1 MVSRAEEWAAA
12 YGDLGREPQTRL
24 MQLPLTILDPW
35 QSADGERQP
44 FKAYTDAKLQEL
56 TESIKK
62 HGVIEAICVRPKAD
76 GRMEIIA
83 GHNRVAAARLA
94 GLTTVPAI
102 VQQLDDAQAAIMLV
116 DSNLQHRETL
126 LPSEKAFAYKLRL
139 EALKRKAGR
148 PAKNSAQIEPK
159 LNSNRSNE
167 QLAAEAGESRAQIQR
182 YIRLTHLIPALLDM
196 ADNGKPGFAAAVDL
210 SFLGQDEQTTLLEV
224 MEQKHVKAPNGAQ
237 AKALRKASA
246 DSTTGLTAEDILQ
259 VLRPV
264 PSQASPKSKTISVS
278 RDELAGYMPATVT
291 TEAEALAYIKQ
302 ALAYWKETHQG
313 DRHDI

>member
-35 QSADGERQP
+35 QGSDGERQP

-56 TESIKK
+56 AESIKQ

-94 GLTTVPAI
+94 GLATVPAV

-139 EALKRKAGR
+139 ESMKRQGHRTDLTSGQIVRKLECTDQIGKDESESGR
-148 PAKNSAQIEPK
+148 QI
-159 LNSNRSNE
+159 R
-167 QLAAEAGESRAQIQR
+167 R
-182 YIRLTHLIPALLDM
+182 YIRLTYLIPALLDM
-196 ADNGKPGFAAAVDL
+196 VDNGKPGFAAAVDL
-210 SFLGQDEQTTLLEV
+210 SFLGRDEQTALLEV
-224 MEQKHVKAPNGAQ
+224 MEREHIKAPNGAQ

-246 DSTTGLTAEDILQ
+246 DRAADLTAEDILQ

-264 PSQASPKSKTISVS
+264 PSRTPPKSKTLSVS
-278 RDELAGYMPATVT
+278 RDELTEYMPATIT
-291 TEAEALAYIKQ
+291 TDAEALAYIKQ

-313 DRHDI
+313 GCHDI

>member
-35 QSADGERQP
+35 QSADRERQP

-56 TESIKK
+56 AESIKQ

-83 GHNRVAAARLA
+83 GHNRVAAARLV
-94 GLTTVPAI
+94 GLATVPAI

-139 EALKRKAGR
+139 ESMKRQGQRTDLTSCQFGTKLRTDKILAQD
-148 PAKNSAQIEPK
+148 ADESA
-159 LNSNRSNE
+159 RT
-167 QLAAEAGESRAQIQR
+167 IQR

-196 ADNGKPGFAAAVDL
+196 VDNGKPGFAAAVDL

-237 AKALRKASA
+237 AKVLRKASA

-313 DRHDI
+313 GRYDI

>member
-35 QSADGERQP
+35 QGSDGERQP

-56 TESIKK
+56 AESIKQ

-94 GLTTVPAI
+94 GLATVPAV

-139 EALKRKAGR
+139 ESMKRQGHRTDLTSGQIVRKLECTDQIGKDESESGR
-148 PAKNSAQIEPK
+148 QI
-159 LNSNRSNE
+159 R
-167 QLAAEAGESRAQIQR
+167 R
-182 YIRLTHLIPALLDM
+182 YIRLTYLVPALLDM
-196 ADNGKPGFAAAVDL
+196 VDNGKPGFAAAVDL
-210 SFLGQDEQTTLLEV
+210 SFLGRDEQTALLEV
-224 MEQKHVKAPNGAQ
+224 MEQEHIKAPNGAQ

-246 DSTTGLTAEDILQ
+246 DRAAGLTAEDILQ

-291 TEAEALAYIKQ
+291 TDAEALAYIKQ

-313 DRHDI
+313 GSHDI

>member
-35 QSADGERQP
+35 QGSDGERQP
-44 FKAYTDAKLQEL
+44 FKAYTNAKLQEL
-56 TESIKK
+56 AESIKQ

-94 GLTTVPAI
+94 GLATVPAV

-139 EALKRKAGR
+139 ESMKRQGHRTDLTSGQIVRKLECTDQIGKDESESGR
-148 PAKNSAQIEPK
+148 QI
-159 LNSNRSNE
+159 R
-167 QLAAEAGESRAQIQR
+167 R
-182 YIRLTHLIPALLDM
+182 YIRLTYLVPALLDM
-196 ADNGKPGFAAAVDL
+196 VDNGKPGFAAAVDL
-210 SFLGQDEQTTLLEV
+210 SFLGQDEQTALLEV
-224 MEQKHVKAPNGAQ
+224 MEQEHIKAPNGAQ

-291 TEAEALAYIKQ
+291 TDAEALAYIKQ
-302 ALAYWKETHQG
+302 ALAYWKETH
-313 DRHDI
+313 

>member
-56 TESIKK
+56 AESIKQ
-62 HGVIEAICVRPKAD
+62 HGVIEAICVRPKTD

-94 GLTTVPAI
+94 ELTTVPAI

-139 EALKRKAGR
+139 ENMKRQGQRTDLTSGQIVRKLECTDQIGKDESESGR
-148 PAKNSAQIEPK
+148 QI
-159 LNSNRSNE
+159 R
-167 QLAAEAGESRAQIQR
+167 R
-182 YIRLTHLIPALLDM
+182 YIRLTYLIPALLDM
-196 ADNGKPGFAAAVDL
+196 VDNGKPGFAAAVDL
-210 SFLGQDEQTTLLEV
+210 SFLGRDEQTALLEV
-224 MEQKHVKAPNGAQ
+224 MEREHIKAPNGAQ

-246 DSTTGLTAEDILQ
+246 DRAADLTAEDILQ

-264 PSQASPKSKTISVS
+264 PSRTPPKSKTLSVS
-278 RDELAGYMPATVT
+278 RDELTGYMPATIT
-291 TEAEALAYIKQ
+291 TDAEALAYIKQ

-313 DRHDI
+313 GCHDI

>member
-56 TESIKK
+56 TESIKQ

-83 GHNRVAAARLA
+83 GHNRVAAARLV
-94 GLTTVPAI
+94 GLATVPAI

-139 EALKRKAGR
+139 ESMKRQGQRTDLTSGQIVRKLECTDQIGKDESESGR
-148 PAKNSAQIEPK
+148 QI
-159 LNSNRSNE
+159 R
-167 QLAAEAGESRAQIQR
+167 R
-182 YIRLTHLIPALLDM
+182 YIRLTYLIPALLDM
-196 ADNGKPGFAAAVDL
+196 VDNGKPGFAAAVDL
-210 SFLGQDEQTTLLEV
+210 SFLGRDEQTALLEV
-224 MEQKHVKAPNGAQ
+224 MEREHIKAPNGAQ

-246 DSTTGLTAEDILQ
+246 DSAAGLTAEDILQ

-264 PSQASPKSKTISVS
+264 PHRTPLKSKTLSVS
-278 RDELAGYMPATVT
+278 RDELTGYMPATIT
-291 TEAEALAYIKQ
+291 TDAEALAYIKQ
-302 ALAYWKETHQG
+302 ALAYWKETH
-313 DRHDI
+313 

>member
-56 TESIKK
+56 AESIKQ

-94 GLTTVPAI
+94 GLATVPVV
-102 VQQLDDAQAAIMLV
+102 VQQLDDTQAAIMLV

-139 EALKRKAGR
+139 ESMKRQGQRTDLTSRQIVAKLFSAETIGTESGDCGR
-148 PAKNSAQIEPK
+148 QV
-159 LNSNRSNE
+159 
-167 QLAAEAGESRAQIQR
+167 QR
-182 YIRLTHLIPALLDM
+182 YIRLTYLVPALLDM
-196 ADNGKPGFAAAVDL
+196 VDNGKPGFAAAVDL
-210 SFLGQDEQTTLLEV
+210 SFLGQDEQTALLEV
-224 MEQKHVKAPNGAQ
+224 MEREHIKAPNGAQ

-246 DSTTGLTAEDILQ
+246 DRAAGLTAEDILQ

-264 PSQASPKSKTISVS
+264 PSRTPPKSKTISVS
-278 RDELAGYMPATVT
+278 RDELTGYMPATIT
-291 TEAEALAYIKQ
+291 TDAEALAYIKQ
-302 ALAYWKETHQG
+302 ALAYWKETH
-313 DRHDI
+313 

>member
-12 YGDLGREPQTRL
+12 YGDLGRQPQTRL

-56 TESIKK
+56 TESIKQ

-76 GRMEIIA
+76 GRMEIIS
-83 GHNRVAAARLA
+83 GHNRVAAAKLA
-94 GLTTVPAI
+94 GLATVPAV

-148 PAKNSAQIEPK
+148 PTKNSDQFGPNFQGA
-159 LNSNRSNE
+159 RSNE
-167 QLAAEAGESRAQIQR
+167 QVAAEMGESKTQVQR
-182 YIRLTHLIPALLDM
+182 YIRLTYLVPALLNM
-196 ADNGKPGFAAAVDL
+196 VDNGKPGFAAAVDL
-210 SFLGQDEQTTLLEV
+210 SFLGQDEQTALLEI
-224 MEQKHVKAPNGAQ
+224 MEQEHIKAPNGAQ

-246 DSTTGLTAEDILQ
+246 DSSGLTAEDILQ

-264 PSQASPKSKTISVS
+264 QSQASPKSKTISVS

-291 TEAEALAYIKQ
+291 TDAEALAYIKQ
-302 ALAYWKETHQG
+302 ALAYWKETH
-313 DRHDI
+313 

>member
-56 TESIKK
+56 AESIKQ

-94 GLTTVPAI
+94 GLAAVPAI

-139 EALKRKAGR
+139 ESMKRQGQRTDLTSGQIVRKLECTDQIGKDESESGR
-148 PAKNSAQIEPK
+148 QI
-159 LNSNRSNE
+159 R
-167 QLAAEAGESRAQIQR
+167 R
-182 YIRLTHLIPALLDM
+182 YIRLTYLIPALLDM
-196 ADNGKPGFAAAVDL
+196 VDNGKPGFAAAVDL
-210 SFLGQDEQTTLLEV
+210 SFLGRDEQTALLEV
-224 MEQKHVKAPNGAQ
+224 MERERIKAPNGAQ

-246 DSTTGLTAEDILQ
+246 DNAAGLTAEDILQ

-264 PSQASPKSKTISVS
+264 PSRTPPKSKTLSVS
-278 RDELAGYMPATVT
+278 RDELTGYMPATIT
-291 TEAEALAYIKQ
+291 TDAEALAYIKQ

-313 DRHDI
+313 GCHDI

>member
-56 TESIKK
+56 AESIKQ

-94 GLTTVPAI
+94 GLATVPAV

-139 EALKRKAGR
+139 ESMKRQGHRTDLTSGQIVRKLECTDQIGKDESESGR
-148 PAKNSAQIEPK
+148 QI
-159 LNSNRSNE
+159 R
-167 QLAAEAGESRAQIQR
+167 R
-182 YIRLTHLIPALLDM
+182 YIRLTYLVPALLDM
-196 ADNGKPGFAAAVDL
+196 VDNGKPGFAAAVDL
-210 SFLGQDEQTTLLEV
+210 SFLGQDEQTALLEV
-224 MEQKHVKAPNGAQ
+224 MEREHVKAPNGAQ
-237 AKALRKASA
+237 AQALRKASA

-291 TEAEALAYIKQ
+291 TDAEALAYIKQ

-313 DRHDI
+313 GSHDI

>member
-56 TESIKK
+56 AESIKQ
-62 HGVIEAICVRPKAD
+62 HGVIEAICVRPKTD

-83 GHNRVAAARLA
+83 GHNRVAAAQLA
-94 GLTTVPAI
+94 GLAAVPAI

-139 EALKRKAGR
+139 ESMKRQGQRTDLTSGQIVRKLECTDQIGKDESESGR
-148 PAKNSAQIEPK
+148 QI
-159 LNSNRSNE
+159 R
-167 QLAAEAGESRAQIQR
+167 R
-182 YIRLTHLIPALLDM
+182 YIRLTYLIPALLDM
-196 ADNGKPGFAAAVDL
+196 VDNGKPGFAAAVDL
-210 SFLGQDEQTTLLEV
+210 SFLGRDEQTALLEV
-224 MEQKHVKAPNGAQ
+224 MEREHIKAPNGAQ

-246 DSTTGLTAEDILQ
+246 DRAAGLTAEDILQ

-264 PSQASPKSKTISVS
+264 PSRTPPKSKTISVS
-278 RDELAGYMPATVT
+278 RDELTGYMPATIT
-291 TEAEALAYIKQ
+291 TDAEALAYIKQ
-302 ALAYWKETHQG
+302 ALAYWQETHQG
-313 DRHDI
+313 GSHDI

>member
-35 QSADGERQP
+35 QGSDGERQP
-44 FKAYTDAKLQEL
+44 FKAYTDVKLQEL
-56 TESIKK
+56 AESIKQ

-94 GLTTVPAI
+94 GLATVPAV

-139 EALKRKAGR
+139 ESMKRQGHRTDLTSGQIVRKLECTDQIGKDESESGR
-148 PAKNSAQIEPK
+148 QI
-159 LNSNRSNE
+159 R
-167 QLAAEAGESRAQIQR
+167 R
-182 YIRLTHLIPALLDM
+182 YIRLTYLVSALLDM
-196 ADNGKPGFAAAVDL
+196 VDNGKPGFAAAVDL
-210 SFLGQDEQTTLLEV
+210 SFLGQDEQTALLEV
-224 MEQKHVKAPNGAQ
+224 MEQEHIKAPNGAQ

-291 TEAEALAYIKQ
+291 TDAEALAYIKQ

-313 DRHDI
+313 GSHDI

>member
-62 HGVIEAICVRPKAD
+62 HGVIEAICVRPKTD

-139 EALKRKAGR
+139 ESMKRQGQRTDLTSGQIVRKLECTDQIGKDESESGR
-148 PAKNSAQIEPK
+148 QI
-159 LNSNRSNE
+159 R
-167 QLAAEAGESRAQIQR
+167 R
-182 YIRLTHLIPALLDM
+182 YIRLTYLIPALLDM
-196 ADNGKPGFAAAVDL
+196 VDNGKPGFAAAVDL
-210 SFLGQDEQTTLLEV
+210 SFLGRDEQTALLEV
-224 MEQKHVKAPNGAQ
+224 MEREHIKAPNGAQ

-246 DSTTGLTAEDILQ
+246 DRAADLTAEDILQ

-264 PSQASPKSKTISVS
+264 PSRTPPKSKTLSVS
-278 RDELAGYMPATVT
+278 RDELTEYMPATIT
-291 TEAEALAYIKQ
+291 TDAEALAYIKQ

-313 DRHDI
+313 GCHDI

>member
-35 QSADGERQP
+35 QGSDGERQP
-44 FKAYTDAKLQEL
+44 FKAYTDVKLQEL
-56 TESIKK
+56 AESIKQ

-94 GLTTVPAI
+94 GLATVPAV

-139 EALKRKAGR
+139 ESMKRQGQRTDLTSGQIVRKLECTDQIGKDESESGR
-148 PAKNSAQIEPK
+148 QI
-159 LNSNRSNE
+159 R
-167 QLAAEAGESRAQIQR
+167 R
-182 YIRLTHLIPALLDM
+182 YIRLTYLIPALLDM
-196 ADNGKPGFAAAVDL
+196 VDNGKPGFAAAVDL
-210 SFLGQDEQTTLLEV
+210 SFLGRDEQTALLEV
-224 MEQKHVKAPNGAQ
+224 MEREHIKAPNGAQ

-246 DSTTGLTAEDILQ
+246 DRAAALTAEDILQ

-291 TEAEALAYIKQ
+291 TDAEALAYIKQ

-313 DRHDI
+313 GCHDI

>member
-56 TESIKK
+56 TESIKQ

-83 GHNRVAAARLA
+83 GHNRVAAAKLA
-94 GLTTVPAI
+94 GLATVPAV

-148 PAKNSAQIEPK
+148 PTKNSDQFGPNFQGA
-159 LNSNRSNE
+159 RSNE
-167 QLAAEAGESRAQIQR
+167 QVAAEMGESKTQVQR
-182 YIRLTHLIPALLDM
+182 YIRLTYLVPALLNM
-196 ADNGKPGFAAAVDL
+196 VDNGKPGFAAAVDL
-210 SFLGQDEQTTLLEV
+210 SFLGQDEQTALLEI
-224 MEQKHVKAPNGAQ
+224 MEQEHIKAPNGAQ

-246 DSTTGLTAEDILQ
+246 DSSGLTAEDILQ

-264 PSQASPKSKTISVS
+264 PRRTPPKGKTISVS
-278 RDELAGYMPATVT
+278 RDELTGYMPATIT
-291 TEAEALAYIKQ
+291 TDAEALAYIKQ

-313 DRHDI
+313 GCHDI

>member
-56 TESIKK
+56 AESIKQ

-94 GLTTVPAI
+94 GLATVPAV

-139 EALKRKAGR
+139 ESMKRQGQRTDLTSGQIVRKLECTDQIGKDESESGR
-148 PAKNSAQIEPK
+148 QI
-159 LNSNRSNE
+159 R
-167 QLAAEAGESRAQIQR
+167 R
-182 YIRLTHLIPALLDM
+182 YIRLTYLVPALLDM
-196 ADNGKPGFAAAVDL
+196 VDNGKPGFAAAVDL
-210 SFLGQDEQTTLLEV
+210 SFLGQDEQTSLLEV
-224 MEQKHVKAPNGAQ
+224 MEQEHIKAPNGAQ

-264 PSQASPKSKTISVS
+264 PSQASPKSKTLSVS
-278 RDELAGYMPATVT
+278 RDELTGYMPATIT
-291 TEAEALAYIKQ
+291 TDAEALAYIRQ
-302 ALAYWKETHQG
+302 ALAYWQETHQG
-313 DRHDI
+313 GCHDI

>member
-1 MVSRAEEWAAA
+1 MVSRAEEWASA

-56 TESIKK
+56 AESIKQ

-94 GLTTVPAI
+94 GLVTVPAV

-139 EALKRKAGR
+139 ESMKRQGQRTDLTSCQIGTKLRTDKILAQD
-148 PAKNSAQIEPK
+148 ADESA
-159 LNSNRSNE
+159 RT
-167 QLAAEAGESRAQIQR
+167 IQR
-182 YIRLTHLIPALLDM
+182 YIRLTYLVPALLDM
-196 ADNGKPGFAAAVDL
+196 VDNGKPGFAAAVDL
-210 SFLGQDEQTTLLEV
+210 SFLGQDEQTALLEV
-224 MEQKHVKAPNGAQ
+224 MEQEHIKAPNGAQ

-246 DSTTGLTAEDILQ
+246 DSPNGLTAEDILQ

-264 PSQASPKSKTISVS
+264 PSQVSPKSKTISVS

-291 TEAEALAYIKQ
+291 TDAEARAYIKQ

>member
-94 GLTTVPAI
+94 GLAAVPAI

-139 EALKRKAGR
+139 ESMKRQGQRTDLTSGQIVRKLECTDQIGKDESESGR
-148 PAKNSAQIEPK
+148 QI
-159 LNSNRSNE
+159 R
-167 QLAAEAGESRAQIQR
+167 R
-182 YIRLTHLIPALLDM
+182 YIRLTYLIPALLDM
-196 ADNGKPGFAAAVDL
+196 VDNGKPGFAAAVDL
-210 SFLGQDEQTTLLEV
+210 SFLGRDEQTALLEV
-224 MEQKHVKAPNGAQ
+224 MEREHIKAPNGAQ

-246 DSTTGLTAEDILQ
+246 DRAADLTAEDILQ
-259 VLRPV
+259 VLRPM
-264 PSQASPKSKTISVS
+264 PSRTPPKSKTLSVS
-278 RDELAGYMPATVT
+278 RDELTGYMPATIT
-291 TEAEALAYIKQ
+291 TDAEALAYIKQ

-313 DRHDI
+313 GCHDI

>member
-12 YGDLGREPQTRL
+12 YGDFGREPQTRL

-56 TESIKK
+56 AESIKK

-94 GLTTVPAI
+94 GLAAVPAI

-139 EALKRKAGR
+139 ESMKRQGQRTDLTSGQIVRKLECTDQIGKDESESGR
-148 PAKNSAQIEPK
+148 QI
-159 LNSNRSNE
+159 R
-167 QLAAEAGESRAQIQR
+167 R
-182 YIRLTHLIPALLDM
+182 YIRLTSLIPALLDM
-196 ADNGKPGFAAAVDL
+196 VDNGKPGFAAAVDL
-210 SFLGQDEQTTLLEV
+210 SFLGRDEQTALLEV
-224 MEQKHVKAPNGAQ
+224 MEREHIKAPNGAQ

-246 DSTTGLTAEDILQ
+246 DRAADLTAEDILQ

-264 PSQASPKSKTISVS
+264 LSRTPPKSKTLSVS
-278 RDELAGYMPATVT
+278 RDELTEYMPATIT
-291 TEAEALAYIKQ
+291 TDAEALAYIKQ

-313 DRHDI
+313 GCHDI

>member
-35 QSADGERQP
+35 QGSDGERQP

-56 TESIKK
+56 AESIKQ

-94 GLTTVPAI
+94 GLAAVPAI
-102 VQQLDDAQAAIMLV
+102 VQQLDDAKAAIMLV

-139 EALKRKAGR
+139 ESMKRQGQRTDLTSGQIVRKLECTDQIGKDESESGR
-148 PAKNSAQIEPK
+148 QI
-159 LNSNRSNE
+159 R
-167 QLAAEAGESRAQIQR
+167 R
-182 YIRLTHLIPALLDM
+182 YIRLTYLIPALLDM
-196 ADNGKPGFAAAVDL
+196 VDNGKPGFAAAVDL
-210 SFLGQDEQTTLLEV
+210 SFLGRDEQTALLEV
-224 MEQKHVKAPNGAQ
+224 MEQEHIKAPNGAQ

-278 RDELAGYMPATVT
+278 RDELAGYMPATIT
-291 TEAEALAYIKQ
+291 TDAEALAYIKQ

-313 DRHDI
+313 GCHDI

>member
-94 GLTTVPAI
+94 GLAAVPAI

-139 EALKRKAGR
+139 ESMKRQGQRTDLTSGQIVRKLECTDQIGKDESESGR
-148 PAKNSAQIEPK
+148 QI
-159 LNSNRSNE
+159 R
-167 QLAAEAGESRAQIQR
+167 R
-182 YIRLTHLIPALLDM
+182 YIRLTYLIPALLDM
-196 ADNGKPGFAAAVDL
+196 VDNGKPGFAAAVDL
-210 SFLGQDEQTTLLEV
+210 SFLGRDEQTALLEV
-224 MEQKHVKAPNGAQ
+224 MEREHIKAPNGAQ

-246 DSTTGLTAEDILQ
+246 DRAAALTAEDILQ

-264 PSQASPKSKTISVS
+264 PSRTPPKSKALSVS
-278 RDELAGYMPATVT
+278 RDELTGYMPATIT
-291 TEAEALAYIKQ
+291 TDAEALAYIKQ

-313 DRHDI
+313 GCHDI

>member
-56 TESIKK
+56 AESIKQ

-94 GLTTVPAI
+94 GLVTVPAV

-139 EALKRKAGR
+139 ESMKRQGQRTDLTSCQIGTKLRTDKILAQD
-148 PAKNSAQIEPK
+148 ADESA
-159 LNSNRSNE
+159 RT
-167 QLAAEAGESRAQIQR
+167 IQR
-182 YIRLTHLIPALLDM
+182 YIRLTYLVPALLDM
-196 ADNGKPGFAAAVDL
+196 VDNGKPGFAAAVDL
-210 SFLGQDEQTTLLEV
+210 SFLGQDEQTALLEV
-224 MEQKHVKAPNGAQ
+224 MEQEHIKAPNGAQ

-246 DSTTGLTAEDILQ
+246 DSPNGLTAEDILQ

-264 PSQASPKSKTISVS
+264 PSQVSPKSKTISVS

-291 TEAEALAYIKQ
+291 TDAEARAYIKQ

>member
-56 TESIKK
+56 AESIKQ

-94 GLTTVPAI
+94 GLATVPAV

-139 EALKRKAGR
+139 ESMKRQGHRTDLTFGQIVRKLECTDQIGKDESESGR
-148 PAKNSAQIEPK
+148 QI
-159 LNSNRSNE
+159 R
-167 QLAAEAGESRAQIQR
+167 R
-182 YIRLTHLIPALLDM
+182 YIRLTYLVPALLDM
-196 ADNGKPGFAAAVDL
+196 VDNGKPGFAAAVDL
-210 SFLGQDEQTTLLEV
+210 SFLGQDEQTALLEV
-224 MEQKHVKAPNGAQ
+224 MEREHVKAPNGAQ

-291 TEAEALAYIKQ
+291 TDAEALAYIKQ

-313 DRHDI
+313 GSHDI

>member
-56 TESIKK
+56 AESIKQ

-94 GLTTVPAI
+94 GLAAVPAI

-139 EALKRKAGR
+139 ESMKRQGERTDLTSGQIVRKLECTDQIGKDESESGR
-148 PAKNSAQIEPK
+148 QI
-159 LNSNRSNE
+159 R
-167 QLAAEAGESRAQIQR
+167 R
-182 YIRLTHLIPALLDM
+182 YIRLTYLIPALLDM
-196 ADNGKPGFAAAVDL
+196 VDNGKPGFAAAVDL
-210 SFLGQDEQTTLLEV
+210 SFLGRDEQTALLEV
-224 MEQKHVKAPNGAQ
+224 MEREHIKAPNGAQ

-246 DSTTGLTAEDILQ
+246 DRTAGLTAEDILQ

-264 PSQASPKSKTISVS
+264 PSRTPPKSKTLSVS
-278 RDELAGYMPATVT
+278 RDELTGYMPATIT
-291 TEAEALAYIKQ
+291 TDAEALAYIKQ

-313 DRHDI
+313 GCHDI

>member
-56 TESIKK
+56 AESIKQ

-83 GHNRVAAARLA
+83 GHNRVAAARLV
-94 GLTTVPAI
+94 GLATVPAI

-139 EALKRKAGR
+139 ESMKRQGQRTDLTSCQFGTKLRTDKILAQD
-148 PAKNSAQIEPK
+148 ADESA
-159 LNSNRSNE
+159 RT
-167 QLAAEAGESRAQIQR
+167 IQR

-196 ADNGKPGFAAAVDL
+196 VDNGKPGFAAAVDL
-210 SFLGQDEQTTLLEV
+210 SFLGRDEQTALLEV
-224 MEQKHVKAPNGAQ
+224 MEREHIKAPNGAQ

-246 DSTTGLTAEDILQ
+246 DRAADLTAEDILQ

-313 DRHDI
+313 GRYDI

>member
-56 TESIKK
+56 TESIKQ

-94 GLTTVPAI
+94 GLATVPAV

-139 EALKRKAGR
+139 ESMKRQGHRTDLTSGQIVRKLECTDQIGKDESESGR
-148 PAKNSAQIEPK
+148 QI
-159 LNSNRSNE
+159 R
-167 QLAAEAGESRAQIQR
+167 R
-182 YIRLTHLIPALLDM
+182 YIRLTYLVPALLDM
-196 ADNGKPGFAAAVDL
+196 VDNGKPGFAAAVNL
-210 SFLGQDEQTTLLEV
+210 SFLGQDEQTALLEV
-224 MEQKHVKAPNGAQ
+224 MEQEHIKAPNGAQ

-291 TEAEALAYIKQ
+291 TDAEALAYIKQ

-313 DRHDI
+313 GSHDI

>member
-56 TESIKK
+56 AESIKQ
-62 HGVIEAICVRPKAD
+62 HGVIEAICVRPKTD

-139 EALKRKAGR
+139 ESMKRQGQRTDLTSGQIVRKLECTDQIGKDESESGR
-148 PAKNSAQIEPK
+148 QI
-159 LNSNRSNE
+159 R
-167 QLAAEAGESRAQIQR
+167 R
-182 YIRLTHLIPALLDM
+182 YIRLTYLIPALLDM
-196 ADNGKPGFAAAVDL
+196 VDNGKPGFAAAVDL
-210 SFLGQDEQTTLLEV
+210 SFLGRDEQTALLEV
-224 MEQKHVKAPNGAQ
+224 MEREHIKAPNGAQ

-246 DSTTGLTAEDILQ
+246 DRAADLTAEDILQ

-264 PSQASPKSKTISVS
+264 PSRTPPKSKTLSVS
-278 RDELAGYMPATVT
+278 RDELTEYMPATIT
-291 TEAEALAYIKQ
+291 TDAEALAYIKQ

-313 DRHDI
+313 GCHDI

>member
-44 FKAYTDAKLQEL
+44 FKAYTDARLQEL
-56 TESIKK
+56 AESIKQ

-94 GLTTVPAI
+94 GLATVPAV

-139 EALKRKAGR
+139 DALKRKVGR
-148 PAKNSAQIEPK
+148 PAKNSAQIEP
-159 LNSNRSNE
+159 NFFARSNE
-167 QLAAEAGESRAQIQR
+167 QLAAESEDSRAQIQR
-182 YIRLTHLIPALLDM
+182 YIRLTYLVPALLDM
-196 ADNGKPGFAAAVDL
+196 VDNGKPGFAAAVEL
-210 SFLGQDEQTTLLEV
+210 SFLGQDEQTALLEV
-224 MEQKHVKAPNGAQ
+224 MKQEHVKAPNGAQ

-246 DSTTGLTAEDILQ
+246 DSNTGLTAEDILQ

-278 RDELAGYMPATVT
+278 RDELTGYMPATVT
-291 TEAEALAYIKQ
+291 TDAEALAYIKQ

-313 DRHDI
+313 GRV